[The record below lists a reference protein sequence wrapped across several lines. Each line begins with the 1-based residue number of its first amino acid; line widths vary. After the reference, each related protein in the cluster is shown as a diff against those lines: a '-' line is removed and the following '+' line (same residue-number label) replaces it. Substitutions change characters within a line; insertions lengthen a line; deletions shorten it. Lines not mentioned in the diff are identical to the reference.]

1 MQSSQAAL
9 LLEKSGLCSGFGAI
23 ALSSKARGSS
33 MSRRR
38 GGPGRGGAAAPLPR
52 GRGGLGGPLSPL
64 GGASPAGL
72 GAVRAARSRS
82 PLPQSSPPPPAT
94 VPSGLLGSPAQAA
107 RGRTGSL
114 GCVPE
119 LCGCIASWDHTLSQI
134 SRRVHGIPA
143 LPAPPRGAAVPL
155 GLRLPTCKMGL
166 LHWETS
172 ISAWWRRFGQ

>member
-72 GAVRAARSRS
+72 GAVRGARSRS
-82 PLPQSSPPPPAT
+82 PLPQSSPPPPPRHRPVGSPRFTGAGSAGT
-94 VPSGLLGSPAQAA
+94 DRQPGLCPRALRMHRFLGSH
-107 RGRTGSL
+107 L
-114 GCVPE
+114 VPN
-119 LCGCIASWDHTLSQI
+119 
-134 SRRVHGIPA
+134 
-143 LPAPPRGAAVPL
+143 
-155 GLRLPTCKMGL
+155 
-166 LHWETS
+166 
-172 ISAWWRRFGQ
+172 